1 VLLDHEVNANVLMAL
16 DRLAVLGGGKK
27 TPVVQR
33 DERQLVQTRLLRRL
47 QEFDVDGAVRVNREA
62 RKRNGVI
69 RGLA

>member
-1 VLLDHEVNANVLMAL
+1 MAL

-33 DERQLVQTRLLRRL
+33 DEQQLVQTRLLRRL
-47 QEFDVDGAVRVNREA
+47 QEFDVDGAVRVNCEA